1 MLKAENLRDYFSSG
15 REGIVHAQQLMK
27 RVKSISYEFDN
38 NYVRCII
45 LMHNGLVHRTHDVM
59 HKSLGLG
66 MKMALS
72 CALSMMESAKR
83 EGKRWDVDDRVVGS
97 ISEGV
102 KVMIEANTR
111 EGGLAKRKSPFLV
124 SQRKDPRRAEFKFRP
139 DGTVIYSGG
148 GYTGSGLVREPVP
161 VGEVDWGMI
170 VSGVVTGQHFKLP
183 LDPIDPEFMVG
194 DFIYVRDRGASGY
207 GRVVTIDGPHAG
219 VNFHGRDDIYFIPLA
234 GAAAISKLLYRSL

>member
-83 EGKRWDVDDRVVGS
+83 EGKRWDVDDHVVGS

-111 EGGLAKRKSPFLV
+111 EGGLVKRKGPFLA
-124 SQRKDPRRAEFKFRP
+124 SQCKGPRHAEFKFRP
-139 DGTVIYSGG
+139 DGTTIINAPSVESRVIEG
-148 GYTGSGLVREPVP
+148 
-161 VGEVDWGMI
+161 GMI

-183 LDPIDPEFMVG
+183 LDPIDPELMVG
-194 DFIYVRDRGASGY
+194 DFIYVRGRGASGY